1 MRLRILLAA
10 ALLALFV
17 QPAKTEEL
25 QDFVDRLLEA
35 SQDAVA
41 PGANHAQHC
50 QKILASSYDITGMA
64 RSIAGDAWNKASP
77 AERNAFRAA
86 FEKSTITGCSRLL
99 GIEQGVALAHIGN
112 RDAQGGDK
120 LVGTKWQAQS
130 IDGQAVADPSAMTI
144 DFLQGDHVR
153 GQAGCNRFVGPFASR
168 GDRITLGILRQSRL
182 QCEPAQAAEQKR
194 LIDLLHD
201 ATLAALVE
209 GKLVLTGRHGEEIR
223 FVPRPS

>member
-1 MRLRILLAA
+1 MRLACLSALVLGIVLA
-10 ALLALFV
+10 
-17 QPAKTEEL
+17 
-25 QDFVDRLLEA
+25 DA
-35 SQDAVA
+35 SCAVA
-41 PGANHAQHC
+41 QSPP
-50 QKILASSYDITGMA
+50 
-64 RSIAGDAWNKASP
+64 KAP
-77 AERNAFRAA
+77 PPR
-86 FEKSTITGCSRLL
+86 I
-99 GIEQGVALAHIGN
+99 
-112 RDAQGGDK
+112 GDK